1 MPIPHDDLLTIG
13 AWARD
18 RVPAAHRGEWR
29 IECEIEPRHVTLVE
43 VRSPSNDPG
52 GAWTRSTLVRLRYTA
67 TTATWTIF
75 WRDDRGAFH
84 RYAPFAPTASIG
96 AVLARL
102 DALDDPLLW
111 G

>member
-1 MPIPHDDLLTIG
+1 M
-13 AWARD
+13 
-18 RVPAAHRGEWR
+18 
-29 IECEIEPRHVTLVE
+29 
-43 VRSPSNDPG
+43 
-52 GAWTRSTLVRLRYTA
+52 RLRYTA
-67 TTATWTIF
+67 TTAAWTIY